1 MSSRK
6 YDAIAKEYQE
16 YAYIV
21 SHDLN
26 APLRHLK
33 QFSRLLI
40 EEMDQNYLGEDQ
52 KEYIHFIEVSL
63 EKLDRMQAAL
73 LEFSRINTRQE
84 PFTTFSALDTT
95 LRVIDG
101 LKQTCKDKS
110 LPVPDIKVH
119 ELPEITADAKQF
131 ERLMFQILDNAM
143 KFSARDRSAFID
155 VSASNNENH
164 MTFAIKDNGTGI
176 PSQFHQEVFKMFRKL
191 HTDDACDGTG
201 AGLAIAH
208 KIVDRH
214 NGKIW
219 IEAAPENGIILFFT
233 LPRLKK
239 DQ

>member
-6 YDAIAKEYQE
+6 YDSIAKEYQE

-40 EEMDQNYLGEDQ
+40 DEIDQKQLGEDQ

-84 PFTTFSALDTT
+84 PFTTFSSLDTT

-101 LKQTCKDKS
+101 LKQTYKDKNT
-110 LPVPDIKVH
+110 PVPDIKIY
-119 ELPEITADAKQF
+119 ELPDITADAKQF
-131 ERLMFQILDNAM
+131 EQMIFQILDNAI
-143 KFSARDRSAFID
+143 KFSAKDRHAFIEI
-155 VSASNNENH
+155 SATSDDTAT
-164 MTFAIKDNGTGI
+164 TFSVRDNGTGI
-176 PSQFHQEVFKMFRKL
+176 PKQFHQDIFKMFRKL
-191 HTDDACDGTG
+191 HTDDDHEGTG

-219 IEAAPENGIILFFT
+219 IEPAPENGITLFFT
-233 LPRLKK
+233 LPHLKK
-239 DQ
+239 SQ